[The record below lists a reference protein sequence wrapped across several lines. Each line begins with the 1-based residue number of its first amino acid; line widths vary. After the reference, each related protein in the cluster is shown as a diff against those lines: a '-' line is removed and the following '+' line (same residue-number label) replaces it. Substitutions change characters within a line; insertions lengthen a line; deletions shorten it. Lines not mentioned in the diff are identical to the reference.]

1 MSEDGGA
8 QPGRRT
14 LWLVVCAALAVWAWH
29 SLPILL
35 GDRAIYYRDL
45 ASNHFA
51 LRWVGAEALRHGE
64 IPTFVEQLG
73 NGLPYRGNPAA
84 VPFFPSNLL
93 YLVLPFW
100 NAYGGHVVLHWL
112 LAGWTMFL
120 LARALRMSSSAAIAA
135 GLTYALGGWFAAV
148 MTFYNIVAVA
158 AWWPLVIAAG
168 LRGGRFG
175 IAAGGLACGVAL
187 LGGEPITAFLG
198 VLPML
203 LVVAARHG
211 LRRGLAICAAIGAIG
226 ILVALPQIVAS
237 AEVIGYSMRGFH
249 GASEGDMAQYA
260 FQWTRLLE
268 LIIPLPFGHPEYRGA
283 HGWWLLGRVP
293 FYFCLYAGVG
303 GLALAVLALRRTD
316 RATSSRPWAMVGLL
330 GLLLAWAGG
339 VRGDLFVKISA
350 GLFRYPEKFL
360 FWFALAM
367 PILAGLGLDELRRRA
382 DEQRLTAAPRGNY
395 RLALIA
401 GLVLVALA
409 PLLLWAAPRLQPFFP
424 QGAADSGGPFVVE
437 LALLTQAQMVA
448 LQLSGVGVL
457 LAAFALLA
465 ARGRIAAILL
475 LQLVSLLPVGTLVM
489 TTPVAAYRE
498 AKAWLNALPADSGVV
513 DARMM
518 LPPWRSGAYLLNS
531 EDFGAIYR
539 VDATVASPVTVL
551 PHGLRLPFKRDSEGL
566 GQATFS
572 LLSNGT
578 ARLPWNERANWLAV
592 VGADALVS
600 VENPAVAGLE
610 LIERRRVAGLP
621 LHWLRVR
628 RPLPF
633 AFSPDEVFPDS
644 NPVVTLR
651 RVGNLADPMRTV
663 ITDRAVPNH
672 QAGSTVS
679 VVERGNDRIV
689 LQVDGPGGLVVVR
702 RLYHPLWRARSADR
716 SLRTVVAQL
725 VLMGVEVPPGS
736 HRVVLDVPAVRSAIV
751 AWLALL
757 AAAVCVV
764 VAWRHRG
771 ERRESEVIP

>member
-1 MSEDGGA
+1 MLG
-8 QPGRRT
+8 
-14 LWLVVCAALAVWAWH
+14 LLALAV
-29 SLPILL
+29 
-35 GDRAIYYRDL
+35 GV
-45 ASNHFA
+45 
-51 LRWVGAEALRHGE
+51 VG
-64 IPTFVEQLG
+64 
-73 NGLPYRGNPAA
+73 
-84 VPFFPSNLL
+84 
-93 YLVLPFW
+93 
-100 NAYGGHVVLHWL
+100 
-112 LAGWTMFL
+112 
-120 LARALRMSSSAAIAA
+120 
-135 GLTYALGGWFAAV
+135 
-148 MTFYNIVAVA
+148 
-158 AWWPLVIAAG
+158 
-168 LRGGRFG
+168 
-175 IAAGGLACGVAL
+175 CGMVL
-187 LGGEPITAFLG
+187 LGGEPIPG
-198 VLPML
+198 VVGGWPRL

-211 LRRGLAICAAIGAIG
+211 LWRGLGICAAVGALG
-226 ILVALPQIVAS
+226 ILVALPQIVPT

-249 GASEGDMAQYA
+249 GASEGDMVQYA

-268 LIIPLPFGHPEYRGA
+268 LVIPLPFGHPEFRGA

-293 FYFCLYAGVG
+293 FYFCLYAGIG

-316 RATSSRPWAMVGLL
+316 RAISSRPWAMVGVL

-367 PILAGLGLDELRRRA
+367 PVLAGLGLDELRRRA
-382 DEQRLTAAPRGNY
+382 AAEGRFAAPRRSY
-395 RLALIA
+395 RAALIG
-401 GLVLVALA
+401 GLVLVTLA
-409 PLLLWAAPRLQPFFP
+409 PLVLWAAPRLLPFFP
-424 QGAADSGGPFVVE
+424 QGAADSGGPFKVE

-448 LQLSGVGVL
+448 LQLSGIGVL

-465 ARGRIAAILL
+465 ARGRIAAIVF
-475 LQLVSLLPVGTLVM
+475 LQLVSLLPTGTLLM
-489 TTPVAAYRE
+489 TTPVAEYRQ

-513 DARMM
+513 DSRMM
-518 LPPWRSGAYLLNS
+518 LPPWRPGAYLMTS
-531 EDFGAIYR
+531 EDFGAVYR
-539 VDATVASPVTVL
+539 IDATVASPVKVL

-566 GQATFS
+566 GQATYN

-757 AAAVCVV
+757 AAAVRVV